1 MCDHYKILL
10 DKWSSDKR
18 FTEHSLPW
26 FTGAVPFTDPTIDGE
41 ENLSVISY
49 NLFDNIDNDFKIIK
63 NENVWVEDDSIL
75 PSLHFIIKDRS
86 EHEWV
91 ILKAFDTQTEY
102 VNNNKCSASVWY
114 DTVFVS
120 NDNSCEFE
128 KWANTDN
135 NMKQDFYNSGDYNYQ
150 WNDYPCASNYKE
162 RQHYN
167 NYKEEWGVEYD
178 VKKTYS
184 TQLQEDFM
192 GCFAHSE
199 HLREAHSPCEAIM
212 RHFGLH
218 NAERGVVR
226 NGDNEIVALN
236 INSTTQRMSGL
247 AIKKEILDI
256 FLKETR
262 QTMFYFISRIKNV
275 RANIVI
281 LKERRFD
288 TLYRYRNC
296 EIKEI
301 AYLSYY

>member
-1 MCDHYKILL
+1 M
-10 DKWSSDKR
+10 
-18 FTEHSLPW
+18 
-26 FTGAVPFTDPTIDGE
+26 
-41 ENLSVISY
+41 
-49 NLFDNIDNDFKIIK
+49 
-63 NENVWVEDDSIL
+63 
-75 PSLHFIIKDRS
+75 
-86 EHEWV
+86 
-91 ILKAFDTQTEY
+91 
-102 VNNNKCSASVWY
+102 
-114 DTVFVS
+114 
-120 NDNSCEFE
+120 
-128 KWANTDN
+128 
-135 NMKQDFYNSGDYNYQ
+135 
-150 WNDYPCASNYKE
+150 
-162 RQHYN
+162 
-167 NYKEEWGVEYD
+167 
-178 VKKTYS
+178 
-184 TQLQEDFM
+184 
-192 GCFAHSE
+192 
-199 HLREAHSPCEAIM
+199 
-212 RHFGLH
+212 H